1 MALEVVPRVARILRN
16 TSASPRI
23 ELYQD
28 GVALDAD
35 SIPTVVVT
43 RADAT
48 VIAGL
53 PAVTKPTGTGL
64 YQVLLTPALGTGTLD
79 VLTATWSVTV
89 GAVVQTFTTVHEI
102 VGAHLFG
109 EVEVRNFGD
118 KALSDTVAFTSAAI
132 AEARDRITDDFE
144 RVCGASFIPR
154 YAREILSADRTN
166 LLQPTS
172 PLSRAGVQG
181 GTGWVGNWVSGS
193 WYWEMPVGHRR
204 PTKVVAVTADGLAL
218 GSSDLALIVIDPT
231 GRLLR
236 PAPWSLFGRGNI
248 IVAYEFGWDR
258 VPYPIKRAAMI
269 KARFDLPAQDVSSR
283 ATSFTDMQGQ
293 FVRISVPGPMTPTGI
308 PEVDEALSEF
318 SEFVFA

>member
-1 MALEVVPRVARILRN
+1 MALEAVPRVARILRG

-23 ELYQD
+23 EVYLD
-28 GVALDAD
+28 GALTNATAG
-35 SIPTVVVT
+35 PTVVVT
-43 RADAT
+43 RADGT

-53 PAVTKPTGTGL
+53 PAASNVSTGI
-64 YQVLLTPALGTGTLD
+64 YEVLLTGALGTGTLD
-79 VLTATWSVTV
+79 VLTATWSGTWS
-89 GAVVQTFTTVHEI
+89 GQVQTFTSVHEV

-118 KALSDTVAFTSAAI
+118 KALSDTAAFTSSAI

-144 RVCGASFIPR
+144 RICGASFIPK
-154 YAREILSADRTN
+154 YAREIKDADRSN

-181 GTGWVGNWVSGS
+181 GTGWVGSWVSGS
-193 WYWEMPVGHRR
+193 WYWELPIGHRR
-204 PTKVVAVTADGLAL
+204 PSKVVAVTADGIAL
-218 GSSDLALIVIDPT
+218 GSSDLALIVMDPT

-248 IVAYEFGWDR
+248 TVAYEYGWDR
-258 VPYPIKRAAMI
+258 VPPKIKRAAMI
-269 KARFDLPAQDVSSR
+269 KARYDLPAQDVSGR
-283 ATSFTDMQGQ
+283 ATSFMTDQGQ

-308 PEVDEALSEF
+308 PEVDEALADYM
-318 SEFVFA
+318 EFVFA